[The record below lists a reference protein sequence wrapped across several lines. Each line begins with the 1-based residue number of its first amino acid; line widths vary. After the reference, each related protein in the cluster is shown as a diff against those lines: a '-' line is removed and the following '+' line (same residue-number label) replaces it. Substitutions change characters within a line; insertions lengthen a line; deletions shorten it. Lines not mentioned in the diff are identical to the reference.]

1 MIKKNKKKLKK
12 KKIKKSLKQK
22 NKKTAVK
29 SKSKSKSKKKSL
41 KKVSKT
47 KISPKKLKVDFKIDQ
62 YIVYPNHGVG
72 KITDIEK
79 RSIAGIKLDLYV
91 IEFKQDRMLLRVP
104 ISKSETLKLRKVV
117 SSSKMKQAISI
128 LKEKARSKNTMW
140 SRRAQEYDEK
150 INSGKPVMVAEVI
163 RDLHRK
169 ENQAEQS
176 HSERQL
182 YEQALDRLGR
192 EMAVVFS
199 INDKAAIEKIEKAL
213 AKKN

>member
-12 KKIKKSLKQK
+12 KKIKRSLKQK

-29 SKSKSKSKKKSL
+29 SKSKSKKKIL

-47 KISPKKLKVDFKIDQ
+47 KISSKKLKVDFKIDQ

-117 SSSKMKQAISI
+117 SSSKMRI
-128 LKEKARSKNTMW
+128 
-140 SRRAQEYDEK
+140 
-150 INSGKPVMVAEVI
+150 
-163 RDLHRK
+163 
-169 ENQAEQS
+169 
-176 HSERQL
+176 
-182 YEQALDRLGR
+182 
-192 EMAVVFS
+192 
-199 INDKAAIEKIEKAL
+199 
-213 AKKN
+213 

>member
-1 MIKKNKKKLKK
+1 MIKKNKKRLKK
-12 KKIKKSLKQK
+12 KRIKKPLKKK
-22 NKKTAVK
+22 NKKTVAK
-29 SKSKSKSKKKSL
+29 PKSKKKTL
-41 KKVSKT
+41 KKVK
-47 KISPKKLKVDFKIDQ
+47 KIKVLPKKLKVDFKVDQ

-72 KITDIEK
+72 KITNIEK

-104 ISKSETLKLRKVV
+104 IGKSETLKLRKVV

-128 LKEKARSKNTMW
+128 LKEKAKSKNTMW

-192 EMAVVFS
+192 EMAIVFS

>member
-1 MIKKNKKKLKK
+1 MIKKNKKRLKK
-12 KKIKKSLKQK
+12 KRIKKPLKKK
-22 NKKTAVK
+22 NKKTVAK
-29 SKSKSKSKKKSL
+29 PKSKKKTL
-41 KKVSKT
+41 KKVK
-47 KISPKKLKVDFKIDQ
+47 KIKVLPKKLKVDFKVDQ

-72 KITDIEK
+72 KITNIEK

-104 ISKSETLKLRKVV
+104 IGKSETLKLRKVV

-128 LKEKARSKNTMW
+128 LKEKAKSKNTMW

-182 YEQALDRLGR
+182 YEQALERLGR
-192 EMAVVFS
+192 EMAIVFS

>member
-1 MIKKNKKKLKK
+1 MYRKFYSMIGN
-12 KKIKKSLKQK
+12 
-22 NKKTAVK
+22 
-29 SKSKSKSKKKSL
+29 
-41 KKVSKT
+41 
-47 KISPKKLKVDFKIDQ
+47 
-62 YIVYPNHGVG
+62 
-72 KITDIEK
+72 
-79 RSIAGIKLDLYV
+79 SI
-91 IEFKQDRMLLRVP
+91 
-104 ISKSETLKLRKVV
+104 LRKVV

-150 INSGKPVMVAEVI
+150 INSGKPVLVAEVI

-213 AKKN
+213 AKKNLKFIKFKDKKKIAPFIKNGAIKKTLFN

>member
-1 MIKKNKKKLKK
+1 MIKKNKKRLKK
-12 KKIKKSLKQK
+12 KKIKKPLKQK
-22 NKKTAVK
+22 NKKTIAK
-29 SKSKSKSKKKSL
+29 PKSKKKTL
-41 KKVSKT
+41 KKVSKIR
-47 KISPKKLKVDFKIDQ
+47 ISPKKLKIDFKVDQ

-72 KITDIEK
+72 KITNIEK

-104 ISKSETLKLRKVV
+104 IGKSETLKLRKVV

-128 LKEKARSKNTMW
+128 LKEKAKSKNTMW

-192 EMAVVFS
+192 EMAIVFS